1 MKKICSLILS
11 AVMALTLLT
20 ACGSA
25 NVTID
30 VNEAADTLKT
40 NLSYAG
46 SLEELGSKMLENT
59 YDEIDTESI
68 TAYKAYVSADVTAEE
83 VAVFEMK
90 DDAAAAALK
99 TVLEAHVQA
108 QKEIYADYSPEGVV
122 RLEKAVIRQSG
133 KYVILCISDDTDK
146 VASEVDKLLK

>member
-11 AVMALTLLT
+11 AVMALSLLT

-90 DDAAAAALK
+90 DDAAATALK

-122 RLEKAVIRQSG
+122 RLDKAVIRQSG